1 MSQKKILIVE
11 DENSLQNAMK
21 EFLLAE
27 DFKVVV
33 ADDGEMA
40 VNLAKKEKPDLIM
53 LDIILPKKDGFEV
66 LAELKMDARTNTIPV
81 ILLTNLEDAGDIER
95 AFSLGINMYLVKAN
109 YSLKDIVG
117 KIKGALKNR
126 G

>member
-1 MSQKKILIVE
+1 MKKKKILIVE
-11 DENSLQNAMK
+11 DENSLQNAMR

-27 DFKVVV
+27 NFNVVT

-40 VNLAKKEKPDLIM
+40 VNLAKNEKPDLIM

-66 LAELKMDARTNTIPV
+66 LAEVKVDERTRNIPI

-95 AFSLGINMYLVKAN
+95 AFSLGINMYLVKSN
-109 YSLKDIVG
+109 YSLSDIVN
-117 KIKGALKNR
+117 KIKGVLKN
-126 G
+126 

>member
-1 MSQKKILIVE
+1 MKKKKILIVE
-11 DENSLQNAMK
+11 DENSLQNAMR

-27 DFKVVV
+27 NFNVVT

-40 VNLAKKEKPDLIM
+40 VNLAKSEKPDLII

-66 LAELKMDARTNTIPV
+66 LAEIKVDERTSDIPV

-95 AFSLGINMYLVKAN
+95 AFSLGINMYLVKSN
-109 YSLKDIVG
+109 YSLSDIVT
-117 KIKGALKNR
+117 KIKGVFKN
-126 G
+126 